1 MKRTVPFWVSCL
13 LLAAAGCSTAHYRK
27 SADREAARVI
37 AEKTPLVPNMETGFT
52 IEKNPPVLQESLP
65 VLTNSDASLGPA
77 GEAERG
83 ARILSLDKA
92 LEIAVKNSR
101 NYQNR
106 KEILYLEALDLTLA
120 RYRFTPIFSTG
131 VRTDYKGART
141 VENDVK
147 TGVDKLVED
156 HRWTGHSG
164 VGMDM
169 LLRSGAQIVTDF
181 TVDFTRFLSGNPG
194 WATSSKL
201 AATLTQPLWRGAGYK
216 TVMENLTQAERDL
229 LYALREFTRFRKDY
243 TVQVV
248 SAYYGVLQ
256 NRDSVRTAW
265 LNYQAFKKSAERE
278 RAFAQ
283 EGQRKLSEL
292 GRLEQEEL
300 NGETGWINAVNT
312 YKQSL
317 DQFKIQQL
325 GLPTDTLL
333 VLDDRELA
341 KLSIVHPE
349 VGVEEAI
356 RVALAS
362 RLDLYNVRNQF
373 EDAARRIDLAKNGLK
388 PDLDLVLSGTV
399 NSKPGSGLPELDLN
413 RTEWNAGV
421 GIDLPLDRKAQRN
434 TYRRSLIDYD
444 RALRALEL
452 AVDNIKLDVYNDLRK
467 LDQAK
472 RNYETSV
479 IGVDLSRRRVDEQ
492 DMLAE
497 LGRGTAEAK
506 VAAQNSLTSSMNQHT
521 SARVSHTIARL
532 SLWRDLGILN
542 IKENG
547 QWEEILNVKNQ

>member
-37 AEKTPLVPNMETGFT
+37 AEKTPQVPNMETNFT
-52 IEKNPPVLQESLP
+52 IEKNPLVLQENLP

-83 ARILSLDKA
+83 ARIISLEKA

-101 NYQNR
+101 TYQNR

-131 VRTDYKGART
+131 VRTDYRGSRN
-141 VENDVK
+141 VERDVK
-147 TGVDKLVED
+147 TGVDKLVEE
-156 HRWTGHSG
+156 HRWTGNSG

-169 LLRSGAQIVTDF
+169 LLRSGARIATDF
-181 TVDFTRFLSGNPG
+181 TMDFTRFLSGNPG
-194 WATSSKL
+194 WATSSRL
-201 AATLTQPLWRGAGYK
+201 AGTLTQPLWRGAGYK

-243 TVQVV
+243 TVQIV

-283 EGQRKLSEL
+283 EGQRKLSEV

-300 NGETGWINAVNT
+300 NGETGWINAINA
-312 YKQSL
+312 YKQGL
-317 DQFKIQQL
+317 DQFKIQL
-325 GLPTDTLL
+325 GLPTDNPL
-333 VLDDRELA
+333 VLENRELA
-341 KLSIVHPE
+341 KLAIVHPD

-356 RVALAS
+356 RIALAT
-362 RLDLYNVRNQF
+362 RLDLYNVRNQY
-373 EDAARRIDLAKNGLK
+373 EDAARKVDLAKNGLK
-388 PDLDLVLSGTV
+388 PDLDLVLSGSV
-399 NSKPGSGLPELDLN
+399 NSKPGSGLPELDFN
-413 RTEWNAGV
+413 RTDWNAGL
-421 GIDLPLDRKAQRN
+421 GINLPLDRKAERN
-434 TYRRSLIDYD
+434 TYRTSLINYD
-444 RALRALEL
+444 RALRSLEL

-479 IGVDLSRRRVDEQ
+479 LGVDLNRRRVEEQ

-506 VAAQNSLTSSMNQHT
+506 VAAQNSLTSSMNQRT
-521 SARVSHTIARL
+521 GALVNHTIARL
-532 SLWRDLGILN
+532 SLWRDLGILD

-547 QWEEILNVKNQ
+547 QWEEIFNVKNQ